1 MDDSYK
7 TIADKSEGLFKDKG
21 SRFFAYAFP
30 VNTEEETKEIINQI
44 RKEHHTAR
52 HHCYAWR
59 IGVKEISF
67 RANDDGE
74 PSSTAGKPILGQLI
88 KFDLTNVLL
97 VVVRYFGGTLLG
109 TGGLIQAYR
118 SAAADALSHARIV
131 IQTVKNYYRIKFT
144 YLQMNDVMQVVKQEN
159 LNISDTRFELDC
171 QIDMVVRQSESA
183 RIEQLFKPMK
193 GVKIERI
200 LTN

>member
-7 TIADKSEGLFKDKG
+7 TIADKSEGFFKDKG

-59 IGVKEISF
+59 IGIKEISF

>member
-1 MDDSYK
+1 VDDSYK
-7 TIADKSEGLFKDKG
+7 TIADKSEGFFKDKG

-59 IGVKEISF
+59 IGIKEISF

>member
-7 TIADKSEGLFKDKG
+7 TIADKSEGFFKDKG